1 MKKQIAG
8 KVGIAGK
15 AVIGMIKKGRMK
27 HLEANLKKQPVTTT
41 VVEHIAVSY
50 YDDHTGSIESDKIY
64 KVVLKNGKVGMAV
77 AGTISS
83 INAFDFDNMELSRQS
98 IGGNFYNRPQDGTL
112 EEAVQ
117 KYNESVIV
125 DGVKIQSIQPV

>member
-8 KVGIAGK
+8 KVAIVGK
-15 AVIGMIKKGRMK
+15 EVINMIKKGREK
-27 HLEANLKKQPVTTT
+27 QLAAKIKQQPVTTT

-50 YDDHTGSIESDKIY
+50 YDDHTGSITSDKIY

-98 IGGNFYNRPQDGTL
+98 IGGNFYNRPEDGTL
-112 EEAVQ
+112 EEAIQ

-125 DGVKIQSIQPV
+125 EGVKIQSIYPV